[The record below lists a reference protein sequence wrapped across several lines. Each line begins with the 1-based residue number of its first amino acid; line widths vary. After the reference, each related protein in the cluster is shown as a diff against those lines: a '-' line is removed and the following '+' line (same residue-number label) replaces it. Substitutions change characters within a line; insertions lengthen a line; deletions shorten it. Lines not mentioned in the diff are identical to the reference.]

1 MILTLLI
8 GLTSGCVQKTSGD
21 YCDIASPL
29 YFADQDVVKY
39 LSQHD
44 TMLLREIVISN
55 ETWNALCGGNAS
67 R

>member
-29 YFADQDVVKY
+29 YFENEDVVKY
-39 LSQHD
+39 LLQND
-44 TMLLREIVISN
+44 TILLREIVVHN
-55 ETWNALCGGNAS
+55 ETQERLCGG
-67 R
+67 